1 MTLYQF
7 NLLDELAQLKVLL
20 KLDPIAERKDEKHTY
35 NLYVIDFFYVEVRYG
50 IKDKNRTSLRSFN
63 TTTPLE
69 PYLDLIDISE
79 IIL

>member
-35 NLYVIDFFYVEVRYG
+35 NLYVIDFFY
-50 IKDKNRTSLRSFN
+50 SLRSFN